1 MNDDNQKVL
10 VSDYSGF
17 DCISEISSMSLTDF
31 LPVFNEDPF
40 LKFRPFP
47 ETSTTPLVAHWH
59 EIVGSFLMYVLVQKL
74 SPMVCSRLFGK
85 SYTQLNYKTKI
96 NFDIHV
102 VSMVQCVVS
111 VLALIPM
118 WNHPTWKNRELD
130 HASAVFAYYPY
141 GAFVSSISVGYFLWD
156 LVVCFKYMNLF
167 GAGFLVH
174 AVSALFVFGSTLF
187 PFCLPWVPA
196 FLLFELST
204 PFVNINWFASK
215 MPAGFVSDTT
225 VIVNGILL
233 LVTFFTVRILW
244 GFYAVIMVA
253 RDMFAVWDQLYKV
266 LPVGTLSL
274 NFTLDIL
281 NVYWFY
287 RMLLIAKKKA
297 NGKKTTKEAEHEL
310 AHKIE

>member
-1 MNDDNQKVL
+1 MNDDNQKLL
-10 VSDYSGF
+10 VSDYLGF
-17 DCISEISSMSLTDF
+17 DGISEFSSMSLTDF

-47 ETSTTPLVAHWH
+47 ETSTIPFVAHWH

-74 SPMVCSRLFGK
+74 SPMVSSRLFGK
-85 SYTQLNYKTKI
+85 SYNQLNYKTKI

-118 WNHPTWKNRELD
+118 WNHPTWKNREVD
-130 HASAVFAYYPY
+130 PTSAVLAYYPY
-141 GAFVSSISVGYFLWD
+141 GGFVSSISVGYFLWD

-244 GFYAVIMVA
+244 GFYSAIVVA

-266 LPVGTLSL
+266 LPVGTLLL
-274 NFTLDIL
+274 NFTLNIL

-287 RMLLIAKKKA
+287 KMLLIAKKKA
-297 NGKKTTKEAEHEL
+297 TGKKTTKEAEHEL